1 MADKEQVEKLND
13 EVGVETEMDTLGLLF
28 RDAQAQ
34 NLDVALELTVP
45 TCEETE
51 IIIVKNKNLEYNL
64 VYYKENYNENLEL
77 IRFPEIKIVNMKMGE
92 FANII

>member
-1 MADKEQVEKLND
+1 MAEKEQVEKLNE
-13 EVGVETEMDTLGLLF
+13 EVGVETEMEKLGLLF

-51 IIIVKNKNLEYNL
+51 IIIVKNKNLDYKL